1 MNPQVLTATWA
12 IQQIHDGAIKGES
25 DVKTE
30 LKEDCFYAMK
40 AYFVLMNA
48 NYRETSPPAS
58 QEMYSIGLITR
69 VHHAHMYNAWRTMTM
84 WNLDEMLICNRSWM
98 GRKNFKIV
106 AKKNNSSKKKCNSWK
121 KMQLS
126 PNRNATLKKKGFFL
140 QLWKKVI
147 FFFATLKKKVA
158 FFATLKIKVAIFATL

>member
-106 AKKNNSSKKKCNSWK
+106 AKKKQLFQK
-121 KMQLS
+121 KMQLLKK
-126 PNRNATLKKKGFFL
+126 NATLAKQKCNSQKERFL
-140 QLWKKVI
+140 
-147 FFFATLKKKVA
+147 FATLKKSHL
-158 FFATLKIKVAIFATL
+158 FFCNS